1 MYAFSK
7 QTLDSLRHA
16 GWYEGRECEQ
26 FDEYK
31 RILTQEEFELSD
43 TIEQFLKSFGGLL
56 VKPPHTYKLC
66 KVRLER
72 MRYIESPNKT
82 SRGKK
87 MTNQTNQEMLS
98 FLTHSLNNIL
108 GSAPTKLRHTIRS
121 LSAEYEKNT
130 TQYTEIN
137 SLNSLLTTFY
147 MVDNLI
153 QTVKQYMTKKEVFQS
168 SWHQDNQGEGRID
181 FVIAFALRQTLSRI
195 LFQSSVAKLK
205 KLLPYTDIKKLR
217 HSFIDEII
225 ALELTPNN
233 AEKVFAWIKQHFD
246 IFVFDLES
254 AKDIHF
260 SRDKFVQTSPSRQ
273 SKPKHAQLCRHN
285 SRRALAMMSE
295 RVESPVKRDS
305 NRC

>member
-1 MYAFSK
+1 
-7 QTLDSLRHA
+7 
-16 GWYEGRECEQ
+16 
-26 FDEYK
+26 
-31 RILTQEEFELSD
+31 
-43 TIEQFLKSFGGLL
+43 
-56 VKPPHTYKLC
+56 
-66 KVRLER
+66 
-72 MRYIESPNKT
+72 
-82 SRGKK
+82 

-153 QTVKQYMTKKEVFQS
+153 QTVKQYITKQEVFQS

-181 FVIAFALRQTLSRI
+181 FVIAFAMRQTLSRI
-195 LFQSSVAKLK
+195 LFQSSVTKLK

-233 AEKVFAWIKQHFD
+233 AEKMFAWIKQHFD

-260 SRDKFVQTSPSRQ
+260 SENGTRFTFLFSILSELTYNALKYSNGLTPIKLVWGIEADTYYFTCSNSFNPELRYKEQGSRQ
-273 SKPKHAQLCRHN
+273 GLNFIDRLMNMLEN
-285 SRRALAMMSE
+285 SSLSHTE
-295 RVESPVKRDS
+295 QGDIFTVKLS
-305 NRC
+305 FAKTEKNT